1 VAEIK
6 LTKNELRTQQTRLA
20 QLRKYLPTLQ
30 LKKALLQLEVNE
42 ARQEI
47 GKAEE
52 FYNKVHEEVESYSL
66 LLSDKTAIDPKHAAD
81 VTKVS
86 KHYEN
91 IAGVEVPYFD
101 SITFAD
107 FNYSL
112 FETAPWVDQVV
123 VGLRSLA
130 EARERIVVAREKK
143 TALEKELK
151 DVSIKV
157 NLFEK
162 ILIPQALGFI
172 KKIKVFLG
180 DQQLAAVARAK
191 VAKNK
196 IEANKL
202 AVKLQRSNNKEA
214 ADAR

>member
-1 VAEIK
+1 MAEIK
-6 LTKNELRTQQTRLA
+6 LTKNELRNQQTRLGTL
-20 QLRKYLPTLQ
+20 QKYLPTLQ
-30 LKKALLQLEVNE
+30 LKKSLLQLEVNE
-42 ARQEI
+42 ARIEI
-47 GKAEE
+47 TKAEGN
-52 FYNKVHEEVESYSL
+52 YNTIHTEVESYSSL
-66 LLSDKTAIDPKHAAD
+66 LADKTALDPSHAAD
-81 VTKVS
+81 VVNVA

-107 FNYSL
+107 FDYSL
-112 FETAPWVDQVV
+112 FETAPWVDQVID
-123 VGLRSLA
+123 GLRSLA

-143 TALEKELK
+143 TALEKELR

-162 ILIPQALGFI
+162 ILIPQAQQNI

-191 VAKNK
+191 VAKSK
-196 IEANKL
+196 IEAK
-202 AVKLQRSNNKEA
+202 KEA
-214 ADAR
+214 SYAS

>member
-1 VAEIK
+1 MAVLK
-6 LTKNELRTQQTRLA
+6 LTKNELRAQQTRLA
-20 QLRKYLPTLQ
+20 SLLKYLPTLQ
-30 LKKALLQLEVNE
+30 LKKSLLQIEVNE
-42 ARQEI
+42 ARVEI
-47 GKAEE
+47 HKAEDN
-52 FYNKVHEEVESYSL
+52 YKTIHAEVESYSS
-66 LLSDKTAIDPKHAAD
+66 LLSDKTAIDPQHAAD
-81 VTKVS
+81 VTNVA

-101 SITFAD
+101 SISFAD
-107 FNYSL
+107 FEYSL

-123 VGLRSLA
+123 AGLRSLA

-143 TALEKELK
+143 EALEKELR

-162 ILIPQALGFI
+162 ILIPEAKTNI

-191 VAKNK
+191 VAKTK
-196 IEANKL
+196 IEAK
-202 AVKLQRSNNKEA
+202 KEA
-214 ADAR
+214 SNAR